1 MATTKA
7 FELAQLSALTT
18 VDASGNVTTNTSQI
32 ANASG
37 DLTLDSAADIL
48 LNVDGGDLRL
58 YDDTVQFGRIA
69 NDSTDLVIEAYAAD
83 RSLLFKGLDDT
94 TPITALTID
103 MSASG
108 AATFN
113 DQVTI
118 GGNLIHAGNLTI
130 DAGGD
135 ITLNADGADVILAD
149 GAVEFGR
156 FKRDNGHLVIKSETI
171 DKSIIIKGTTTS
183 NAVVTALT
191 FDMANSGRA
200 TFNENVVI
208 QGDLTVEGS
217 QVTLNTTALDVED
230 KNITL
235 NYHASNDTSAS
246 ADGAGITIQDAVNA
260 STDASLLWAT
270 SADSWNLSHR
280 LYAPDFVVSDTNA
293 VIYRN
298 SNDLELKTYAGY
310 NINIMPAGNV
320 GIGTESPDAKL
331 EVAGGS
337 TGIILSNAGD
347 SSSYDGVS
355 ITYNGYN
362 SGTPEFE
369 FKPITIPGSGNVNTF
384 FRFSTASSNGNNH
397 ANVTVDGNV
406 GIGVPAPTVKLDVN
420 DDTVTDNAWNTLAK
434 FRPDLSDQHAEAS
447 IHIQSYP
454 STTVVAD
461 RRAGIQ
467 SIDDAGNARA
477 LILNKDGGNV
487 GIGTDAPQSHVEI
500 EKTGSTVFDATD
512 TTGQAGDGATLAIQ
526 NLSDT
531 NDTFS
536 QILFRNRNAS
546 KAVSRIASITN
557 GTGTDLA
564 FVVENQ
570 GSAPSEVMRI
580 VKSGNVGIGT
590 DSPDSKLTVNTATTG
605 DGIELQSSEV
615 SIAKLSRHVVAS
627 NVVASLDGVV
637 GRPIH
642 IGGAINEKVI
652 LGYAG
657 GNVGIATD
665 TPSAFLHVKRDNNNS
680 GNQFQVAD
688 TEGTTAGVRSY
699 TTADGTG
706 IIMNHYYAKSGGGN
720 KYLRH
725 ADIVSNMGDGAA
737 ADFRFFTKDQDSNPR
752 VAMSLSATGA
762 IHTGAQQVRH
772 NLQPALSLDF
782 ANSSTIDTRIQY
794 AREGV
799 ATYFDRNGVMKYA
812 QNNEPR
818 IDYDP
823 DTGECK
829 GLLVEEQRTNWMPY
843 PNEFGFSQWSLPGLT
858 VFQNSGLAPDGT
870 MSADLLIPD
879 TSYTGRH
886 FGYRGVTGAFL
897 SGVTYNI
904 SCYFKAY
911 GGFSETCKLGYRVD
925 SDTQNGDLYGS
936 GFQIANGEPAGNGW
950 YRHSLTVAVGTNASF
965 NFAEFIIG
973 DQNGYTP
980 TGGKGVYM
988 WGFSVEQAQNNT
1000 GATFP
1005 TSFIPTIQRFKTRAS
1020 TSATYTRSDGVITIA
1035 GQHQARYDHG
1045 LVDGVWRSK
1054 GLLLEAAA
1062 TNISQ
1067 NFYYPASSLR
1077 WNSGVQNATITPDVS
1092 ILAPDGTYN
1101 NIVRFKETTN
1111 NAATTASVYK
1121 PISGTA
1127 NTQRCFSVYAKKKE
1141 LKMMRLYFDG
1151 TTPVCGQVIYN
1162 LDLGTIHI
1170 AQSPGNTDAWG
1181 IEDAGNGW
1189 WRCWFSGTVTGGQST
1204 YYIHVDSAD
1213 DFGNVSHQNTAGNG
1227 FYLWGPQ
1234 MEYGGA
1240 PTSYIY
1246 TDDSAVTRALDQCD
1260 AEAHTRYGDDIK
1272 IYDLSWYNS
1281 QESTIYGEGT
1291 SISANNDTGSNPA
1304 LWGLTDGTSGNRYL
1318 LRRFSND
1325 VTNDPTYGGYT
1336 FRLQQ
1341 TMPDGTGYNNDF
1353 FSPTADGL
1361 GEWDDSNVHK
1371 MAMSISPGNQI
1382 GAADGKD
1389 AQITSV
1395 TTMPAYTQPTMV
1407 QIGHAGSSD
1416 YWNGHIRKL
1425 AYYPTQLN
1433 ISEMKALTETDT

>member
-1 MATTKA
+1 LATTKA
-7 FELAQLSALTT
+7 FELAQLSALTDVGT
-18 VDASGNVTTNTSQI
+18 DVTI
-32 ANASG
+32 
-37 DLTLDSAADIL
+37 
-48 LNVDGGDLRL
+48 
-58 YDDTVQFGRIA
+58 
-69 NDSTDLVIEAYAAD
+69 TDLV
-83 RSLLFKGLDDT
+83 
-94 TPITALTID
+94 
-103 MSASG
+103 
-108 AATFN
+108 
-113 DQVTI
+113 DQVVVGSTSDNTANALI
-118 GGNLIHAGNLTI
+118 VKDSSNVNLLRVRN
-130 DAGGD
+130 
-135 ITLNADGADVILAD
+135 DGVILIEDNYLYVSATAGSFFD
-149 GAVEFGR
+149 GPVRFRDGITNDTAGAKLNLSDVEGV
-156 FKRDNGHLVIKSETI
+156 DVTS
-171 DKSIIIKGTTTS
+171 TTTS
-183 NAVVTALT
+183 TSSTTGALT
-191 FDMANSGRA
+191 VGGGAGIV
-200 TFNENVVI
+200 ENLNVGGNIVVS
-208 QGDLTVEGS
+208 GDLTVEGT

-270 SADSWNLSHR
+270 STDSWNLSHR

-369 FKPITIPGSGNVNTF
+369 FKPRTIPGSGNVNTF
-384 FRFSTASSNGNNH
+384 FRFSTASSTGNNH

-461 RRAGIQ
+461 RKAGIQ

-487 GIGTDAPQSHVEI
+487 GIGAESPTSLLYLSASSYPKITLNDE
-500 EKTGSTVFDATD
+500 TGVDRAFSLGTNNETFVIRNETAS
-512 TTGQAGDGATLAIQ
+512 
-526 NLSDT
+526 SD
-531 NDTFS
+531 
-536 QILFRNRNAS
+536 
-546 KAVSRIASITN
+546 AVSIDQN
-557 GTGTDLA
+557 
-564 FVVENQ
+564 N
-570 GSAPSEVMRI
+570 
-580 VKSGNVGIGT
+580 KVGIGT

-858 VFQNSGLAPDGT
+858 VFQNAGLAPDRT

-897 SGVTYNI
+897 SGMTYNI

-988 WGFSVEQAQNNT
+988 WGFSVEKAVNNT

-1077 WNSGVQNATITPDVS
+1077 WNSGVQNATITPDVT

-1260 AEAHTRYGDDIK
+1260 AVADTRYGDDIK

-1291 SISANNDTGSNPA
+1291 SISANNNTGSNPA
-1304 LWGLTDGTSGNRYL
+1304 LWGLTDGTSSNRYL
-1318 LRRFSND
+1318 LRRFSNG
-1325 VTNDPTYGGYT
+1325 VSDPTYGGYT

-1395 TTMPAYTQPTMV
+1395 TDMPAYTQPTMV

>member
-7 FELAQLSALTT
+7 FELAQISALTT
-18 VDASGNVTTNTSQI
+18 VGADTSLADSLNLSASTHSFQISGTPVLSYSGGNVI
-32 ANASG
+32 VG
-37 DLTLDSAADIL
+37 DLGAGVGLEFNGSTHLITDAQGVNVTGELDVSGIL
-48 LNVDGGDLRL
+48 DVAGVTTSTSTSTGALVVAGGAGIAENLNV
-58 YDDTVQFGRIA
+58 
-69 NDSTDLVIEAYAAD
+69 
-83 RSLLFKGLDDT
+83 
-94 TPITALTID
+94 
-103 MSASG
+103 
-108 AATFN
+108 
-113 DQVTI
+113 
-118 GGNLIHAGNLTI
+118 GGNAGVTGNLT
-130 DAGGD
+130 
-135 ITLNADGADVILAD
+135 
-149 GAVEFGR
+149 
-156 FKRDNGHLVIKSETI
+156 
-171 DKSIIIKGTTTS
+171 
-183 NAVVTALT
+183 VT
-191 FDMANSGRA
+191 
-200 TFNENVVI
+200 
-208 QGDLTVEGS
+208 GDLTVEGS

-246 ADGAGITIQDAVNA
+246 ADGAGITIQDAVNGT
-260 STDASLLWAT
+260 TDASILWGAT
-270 SADSWNLSHR
+270 YDEFSISH
-280 LYAPDFVVSDTNA
+280 PIVVSNAIYSNGSSPRVQLQDTDGTNQFSFFQQSTSQLSLRL
-293 VIYRN
+293 RN
-298 SNDLELKTYAGY
+298 DSSDGSFLVAGY
-310 NINIMPAGNV
+310 GGSTTTNRFLIGSTGDISFYENNGGSPQVGMHWDYADGRL
-320 GIGTESPDAKL
+320 GIGTDVPGTSLHIANANNSFVTLQRTSPSS
-331 EVAGGS
+331 G
-337 TGIILSNAGD
+337 TGKFGINMETNSQATFAYDD
-347 SSSYDGVS
+347 SSKLIIG
-355 ITYNGYN
+355 
-362 SGTPEFE
+362 
-369 FKPITIPGSGNVNTF
+369 
-384 FRFSTASSNGNNH
+384 RSSNPQTQAGFSNDFVFDEN
-397 ANVTVDGNV
+397 GRL
-406 GIGVPAPTVKLDVN
+406 GIGVLAPTVKLDVN
-420 DDTVTDNAWNTLAK
+420 DAGVTDNAWNTLAK

-477 LILNKDGGNV
+477 LILNKDGGNI
-487 GIGTDAPQSHVEI
+487 GIGTDDPQSHLEI
-500 EKTGSTVFDATD
+500 EQTGSTVFDATD
-512 TTGQAGDGATLAIQ
+512 TSGQAGDGATLAIQ

-536 QILFRNRNAS
+536 QILFRNRNSS

-557 GTGTDLA
+557 GTGTHLV

-570 GSAPSEVMRI
+570 SSAPSEVMRI
-580 VKSGNVGIGT
+580 EKTGQVGIGTNSPSEKLHVYHTGTATYDDIAQFDYYDTDDSVLRYQVKFGPNGGTRFQSYVTGGAPDFKIIDQDFQTGRLSFQVQSNAGARELLAVDSGGNVGIG
-590 DSPDSKLTVNTATTG
+590 
-605 DGIELQSSEV
+605 
-615 SIAKLSRHVVAS
+615 
-627 NVVASLDGVV
+627 
-637 GRPIH
+637 
-642 IGGAINEKVI
+642 
-652 LGYAG
+652 
-657 GNVGIATD
+657 TD
-665 TPSAFLHVKRDNNNS
+665 TPSAFLHVRRDNNNT

-688 TEGTTAGVRSY
+688 FEGTTAGVRSY

-737 ADFRFFTKDQDSNPR
+737 ADFRFFTKDQDSNPI

-812 QNNEPR
+812 QHNEPR

-829 GLLVEEQRTNWMPY
+829 GLLVEEQRTNWMTY
-843 PNEFGFSQWSLPGLT
+843 PNEFGFNQWSLPGLT
-858 VFQNSGLAPDGT
+858 VFQNAGLAPDGT

-886 FGYRGVTGAFL
+886 FGYKVTTGAFL
-897 SGVTYNI
+897 SGTTYNI

-911 GGFSETCKLGYRVD
+911 GGFSESCKLGYRVD
-925 SDTQNGDLYGS
+925 SDTQSGDLYGS

-950 YRHSLTVAVGTNASF
+950 YRHSLTVAVGTNASL

-980 TGGKGVYM
+980 TGGKGVYL
-988 WGFSVEQAQNNT
+988 WGFSVEKAVNNT
-1000 GATFP
+1000 ATFP
-1005 TSFIPTIQRFKTRAS
+1005 TSFIPTIQKFKTRAS
-1020 TSATYTRSDGVITIA
+1020 TSATYTRSDGVITTA
-1035 GQHQARYDHG
+1035 GQNQSRYDHG

-1054 GLLLEAAA
+1054 GLLLESAA

-1067 NFYYPASSLR
+1067 NFYYPASTLR
-1077 WNSGVQNATITPDVS
+1077 WQSGVQNATITPDTT
-1092 ILAPDGTYN
+1092 ILAPDGSYN
-1101 NIVRFKETTN
+1101 NVVRFKETTN

-1121 PISGTA
+1121 PIAGTA

-1151 TTPVCGQVIYN
+1151 TTPLCGQVIYN

-1170 AQSPGNTDAWG
+1170 AQNPSNTDAWG

-1189 WRCWFSGTVTGGQST
+1189 WRCWFSGTVTGGQTT
-1204 YYIHVDSAD
+1204 YYLHIDSAD
-1213 DFGNVSHQNTAGNG
+1213 DFGNTSHQNTVNNG

-1246 TDDSAVTRALDQCD
+1246 TDDSAVTRAADLCD
-1260 AEAHTRYGDDIK
+1260 AEEAIRYGDDIK
-1272 IYDLSWYNS
+1272 IHDLSWYNS

-1304 LWGLTDGTSGNRYL
+1304 MWGLTDGTSSNRYL

-1382 GAADGKD
+1382 GAADGRD

-1407 QIGHAGSSD
+1407 QIGYAGSSD